1 MKKRKFSA
9 VLSIV
14 LTLLMVFNCS
24 MGVSA
29 YNGDV
34 TYTSKSGQYTATKIS
49 HPNKPL
55 GTTDG
60 IIDYVGNGV
69 VSALDKGQGD
79 RSQNYAWAAVPYGD
93 CIYLTTNYNS
103 MVATLE
109 FMDTVLGH
117 DYDKKQME
125 SVLDVFYN
133 GSFHTGVED
142 GANVGGTLVKINVL
156 TNEVTLLM
164 SRSLNGYGCQL
175 RNGCEYKGKI
185 YFCGAVN
192 GLPKIVQVDPETDEC
207 KIVHEGI
214 SQADYY
220 QAYLKGFSPTI
231 RGICE
236 FDGKL
241 VISTTSLDGT
251 HILISDHPW
260 DGQEAFTEIAN
271 DETLFNYPAYR
282 FCDSIYGGAIW
293 EMTEFNGKLYVSICT
308 GTPENQ
314 PDYNTMQS
322 FAIVRGEENADGS
335 WSWTPIAGNKKD
347 GARYT
352 FGIDPERTRAGA
364 GVLQVYDGYLYI
376 GEYNDEEIALE
387 RIIFESDFDFMNE
400 NLKQSVNLY
409 RMDKD
414 ENMELVVGDA
424 TKMFPKGSLSG
435 LGSGFGRNENQYIW
449 RMTEYQ
455 GKLYVGT
462 FDTSSLLE
470 PVGQFSNG
478 NLLKM
483 SVNDWTKLLG
493 YVKTLLDLRLSAGNQ
508 DGENTAD
515 LKYLFDNYTVA
526 EIAQKLAGN
535 TVAAIEK
542 IAGSGTQLFESL
554 KTIREIAQGFLEC
567 SKYLSKATRGFDLYV
582 SDDGINYKAI
592 TIDGFGDPYN
602 HGLRVFADMGEGLM
616 VGTANPFY
624 AAQVWMLEENADYE
638 ETEDKGILSTL
649 LEKFEEIF
657 KFFENLFD
665 MFLKRFVTK

>member
-1 MKKRKFSA
+1 MKKRKLSAAISLVLA
-9 VLSIV
+9 VLMLFSCSIGAFA
-14 LTLLMVFNCS
+14 FN
-24 MGVSA
+24 GK
-29 YNGDV
+29 V
-34 TYTSKSGQYTATKIS
+34 TYSSKLGQYTATKIS
-49 HPNKPL
+49 HSDKPL

-69 VSALDKGQGD
+69 VSAEDQGQGD

-93 CIYLTTNYNS
+93 CVYVTTNYNS
-103 MVATLE
+103 MVATLD
-109 FMDTVLGH
+109 FMDSVLGH
-117 DYDKKQME
+117 DFDKKQMQAT
-125 SVLDVFYN
+125 LDVMYN

-164 SRSLNGYGCQL
+164 SKSLNGYGCQL
-175 RNGCEYKGKI
+175 RNGCVYKDKI

-192 GLPKIVQVDPETDEC
+192 GLPKIVQVDPKTDEC

-236 FDGKL
+236 FNGKL

-251 HILISDHPW
+251 HILVSDHPW
-260 DGQEAFTEIAN
+260 DGQEAFTDIAN

-293 EMTEFNGKLYVSICT
+293 EMAEFNGKLYVSICT
-308 GTPENQ
+308 GTPENK
-314 PDYNTMQS
+314 PDENTMQS
-322 FAIVRGEENADGS
+322 FAIVRGEEDADGN
-335 WSWTPIAGNKKD
+335 WTWTPVAGNKKD

-364 GVLQVYDGYLYI
+364 GVLQVYNGYLYI

-387 RIIFESDFDFMNE
+387 EVLFNSDFSFMNE

-424 TKMFPKGSLSG
+424 TKMFPNGSLSG
-435 LGSGFGRNENQYIW
+435 LGSGYGHNENQYIW
-449 RMTEYQ
+449 RMTEYN

-470 PVGQFSNG
+470 PIGQFSNG
-478 NLLKM
+478 NLLRM
-483 SVNDWTKLLG
+483 SKSEWSQLLG
-493 YVKTLLDLRLSAGNQ
+493 YIKAFIELHNNSNKEND
-508 DGENTAD
+508 ENTQD
-515 LKYLFDNYTVA
+515 LKYLFDNYSIP
-526 EIAQKLAGN
+526 EIAEKLAGN
-535 TVAAIEK
+535 SLKAIK
-542 IAGSGTQLFESL
+542 KLAGNGTQLFDSL
-554 KTIREIAQGFLEC
+554 KKVREVAQGLIEC
-567 SKYLSKATRGFDLYV
+567 SKYLSKATRGFDLFV
-582 SDDGINYKAI
+582 SEDGVNFKTI
-592 TIDGFGDPYN
+592 TLNGFGDPYN
-602 HGLRVFADMGEGLM
+602 HGLRVFAGMEDGLM
-616 VGTANPFY
+616 IGTANPFY
-624 AAQVWMLEENADYE
+624 AAQIWMLEENAEYVE
-638 ETEDKGILSTL
+638 EDKGFFDTI
-649 LEKFEEIF
+649 LEKFTELFSFLQKFIDM
-657 KFFENLFD
+657 FFERISL
-665 MFLKRFVTK
+665 